1 MINEYLKIIKAKEIH
16 LDELTKMAIDL
27 WPNNDFNEL
36 RHEII
41 LMMKGDKDIFLLS
54 SINESIVGFIQMS
67 IRTDYVEGA
76 NSSPVGFVEGI
87 YIKPMYRFKGIAREL
102 VSKGEEWAK
111 SMGCTQIG
119 SDIEM
124 NNLDSYKFHQNIGFK
139 EANRIICFIK
149 DID

>member
-1 MINEYLKIIKAKEIH
+1 MINEYLKIIKVEEIH

-54 SINESIVGFIQMS
+54 SINESIVGFIHMS